1 MSEAVNS
8 SQFVVSCLMV
18 TLPSTERL
26 PFVKRAIAAYC
37 AQTHSPRELIVVL
50 DHGPADA
57 KSAIAA
63 HIRSLGRD
71 DIRIIESAGT
81 VTLGALRNLSRAS
94 ARGEVHCQWDDD
106 DLHHPQR
113 VELQLAALAASNAQA
128 VCLQDVMHFFSAP
141 RALYW
146 TNWHATEPTVMPAT
160 LMCRATA
167 PVCYPESG
175 PEASLGEDS
184 NVCMQ
189 FLRLGALHP
198 LLGVPHMMVYVNH
211 DANTRSADF
220 HRMLATR
227 LGVSQG
233 LLRRR
238 EAKIR
243 EWLRAFDFGAGAVSV
258 RGPNG
263 VAFTVGD

>member
-1 MSEAVNS
+1 VSEAANS
-8 SQFVVSCLMV
+8 SQFLVSCLMV
-18 TLPSTERL
+18 TLPSAERL

-37 AQTHSPRELIVVL
+37 AQTHSPRELILVL
-50 DHGPADA
+50 DHGPVDA
-57 KSAIAA
+57 KSALAA

-71 DIRIIESAGT
+71 DIRIVESTGN

-106 DLHHPQR
+106 DLHHTQR
-113 VELQLAALAASNAQA
+113 VELQLAALTASGAQA
-128 VCLQDVMHFFSAP
+128 VCLQDVMHFFSMT

-146 TNWHATEPTVMPAT
+146 TNWRAAEPTVMPAT

-167 PVCYPESG
+167 PVCYPEAG
-175 PEASLGEDS
+175 PEARLGEDS

-198 LLGVPHMMVYVNH
+198 LADVPHMMVYVNH
-211 DANTRSADF
+211 GANTRSNDF
-220 HRMLATR
+220 HTMLATR

-258 RGPNG
+258 RGPKG
-263 VAFTVGD
+263 VAFTLGD